1 MGNFPPVLL
10 PSLMYPMLVMAK
22 RLWRWG
28 SPLQCHMFRAALA
41 EPGRSRVAGSFP
53 LPVQLVSGKR
63 PAAGHVGCGS
73 GLSCGQVQA

>member
-10 PSLMYPMLVMAK
+10 PVLMYPMLVMAK

-53 LPVQLVSGKR
+53 LPVQ
-63 PAAGHVGCGS
+63 
-73 GLSCGQVQA
+73 